1 MIGTWERSRLPICE
15 SVCKVAEAS
24 AAPVE
29 GRRGLR
35 LLALAAL
42 TLGCM
47 KQPEAAAATHLP
59 PSARASATFELEG
72 EPFCFAGAN
81 NYYPIYKS
89 RAAVDDVFASAK
101 ALGFRVM
108 RVWAM
113 LDRGSL
119 DGSVP
124 SVDGAGHKQGVYF
137 QYWDPARRRPAYN
150 DGPDGLQR
158 LDYVLAAAAK
168 HELKLIVVLT
178 NNWREFGGMDQYLVW
193 YGRTRHHEF
202 FTAPELRQAYRDW
215 VEHLVTRK
223 SQLTG
228 LAYRDDPTILGWELA
243 NEPRC
248 KNTSSFDS
256 DEGWDHTTLTSWA
269 LEMSSFIKSLD
280 RNHLVSVGDEGFFA
294 DGGEH
299 WTYRGQ
305 DGVDHR
311 ALSALPDVDFG
322 TFHFYPDHWGMP
334 PGSEQRWI
342 ADHLRVARELGKPTV
357 LEEYGSKVLRASGTR
372 GPVSLGWPLR
382 EERYRRWSELLLE
395 AGGGAALAWMLAGL
409 DDDGTRY
416 PDYDGFAFQRDD
428 ETGRLLG
435 SLAPRFSNAPVCV
448 ARREPARDRPTGPFV
463 RVRRAPAIGAR

>member
-1 MIGTWERSRLPICE
+1 MLG
-15 SVCKVAEAS
+15 
-24 AAPVE
+24 
-29 GRRGLR
+29 
-35 LLALAAL
+35 LAAL
-42 TLGCM
+42 ALGCM
-47 KQPEAAAATHLP
+47 KQPESAGAMKLP
-59 PSARASATFELEG
+59 PSVAASATFELEG

-81 NYYPIYKS
+81 SYYPIYKG
-89 RAAVDDVFASAK
+89 ATAVDDVFASAK

-124 SVDGAGHKQGVYF
+124 NVDGEGHKQGVYF

-158 LDYVLAAAAK
+158 LDHVLAAAAK
-168 HELKLIVVLT
+168 HELKLILVLT

-193 YGRTRHHEF
+193 YGRNRHHEF

-223 SQLTG
+223 SRLTG
-228 LAYRDDPTILGWELA
+228 LAYRDDPTILAWELA

-256 DEGWDHTTLTSWA
+256 DEGWDHSTLTSWA

-294 DGGEH
+294 GGGEH

-334 PGSEQRWI
+334 AGSEERWI
-342 ADHLRVARELGKPTV
+342 VDHLRVARELGKPTV
-357 LEEYGSKVLRASGTR
+357 LEEFGSKVLRATGTR

-382 EERYRRWSELLLE
+382 EERYRRWTELLLE
-395 AGGGAALAWMLAGL
+395 GGGGAALAWMLTGV
-409 DDDGTRY
+409 DDDGKRY

-435 SLAPRFSNAPVCV
+435 SLTPSFTSAPACR
-448 ARREPARDRPTGPFV
+448 ARGEATRDRAAGPFV
-463 RVRRAPAIGAR
+463 RVRRAAPNSP